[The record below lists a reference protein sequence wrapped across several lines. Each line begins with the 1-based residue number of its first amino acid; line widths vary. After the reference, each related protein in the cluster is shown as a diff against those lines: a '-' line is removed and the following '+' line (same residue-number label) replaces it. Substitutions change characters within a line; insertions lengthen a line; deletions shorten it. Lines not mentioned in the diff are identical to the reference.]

1 MTASLVSP
9 RLTAAL
15 LLPMLRTLIDLFPTR
30 VCERASAARCHAL
43 RRSGRLRLSWL
54 LGGNAQY
61 LSRDRWLH
69 HTSFLWKCDTAL
81 FARYLTLPP
90 KRPQYREDRAHADF
104 VRTLDKLVPSKR
116 ELVDAIVEELE
127 TLADVV
133 PISMDELARKRT
145 KERSHCLFV
154 PPLSCPTCSRR

>member
-1 MTASLVSP
+1 VHANVL
-9 RLTAAL
+9 
-15 LLPMLRTLIDLFPTR
+15 
-30 VCERASAARCHAL
+30 AL
-43 RRSGRLRLSWL
+43 RAAVRFGALVAYGWACSS

-145 KERSHCLFV
+145 KERSHSLFV
-154 PPLSCPTCSRR
+154 PTAQLSYMQPALSRFQ